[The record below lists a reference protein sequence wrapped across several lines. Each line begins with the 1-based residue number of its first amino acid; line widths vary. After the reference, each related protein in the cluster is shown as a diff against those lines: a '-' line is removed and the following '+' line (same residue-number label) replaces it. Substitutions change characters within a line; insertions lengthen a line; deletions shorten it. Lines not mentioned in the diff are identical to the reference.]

1 MQQVR
6 REWDALAGTGNQLRC
21 GRSRQLALPPAT
33 NGTHIVATEVIPH
46 GQAFCLI
53 GNQPIR
59 KQDRLAGA
67 TCPFC
72 PVQLPPKNR
81 QLLVTIDDEDN
92 VISFELSP
100 TQPLWK
106 QPLFVVLVVLLGLM
120 IVAAIVG
127 QS

>member
-1 MQQVR
+1 M
-6 REWDALAGTGNQLRC
+6 
-21 GRSRQLALPPAT
+21 
-33 NGTHIVATEVIPH
+33 ATEVIPH
-46 GQAFCLI
+46 GQTFCLV
-53 GNQPIR
+53 GNRPIR

-81 QLLVTIDDEDN
+81 HMLVTVDEDDN

-100 TQPLWK
+100 KQPLWK
-106 QPLFVVLVVLLGLM
+106 QPLFIALVVLLVLM
-120 IVAAIVG
+120 IIAAIVG

>member
-1 MQQVR
+1 M
-6 REWDALAGTGNQLRC
+6 
-21 GRSRQLALPPAT
+21 
-33 NGTHIVATEVIPH
+33 ATEVIPH
-46 GQAFCLI
+46 GQAFCLVR
-53 GNQPIR
+53 NRPIR

-72 PVQLPPKNR
+72 PVQLPPKDR
-81 QLLVTIDDEDN
+81 YMLVRVDDDDN

-100 TQPLWK
+100 KQPLWR
-106 QPLFVVLVVLLGLM
+106 QPLFIASVVLLVLM